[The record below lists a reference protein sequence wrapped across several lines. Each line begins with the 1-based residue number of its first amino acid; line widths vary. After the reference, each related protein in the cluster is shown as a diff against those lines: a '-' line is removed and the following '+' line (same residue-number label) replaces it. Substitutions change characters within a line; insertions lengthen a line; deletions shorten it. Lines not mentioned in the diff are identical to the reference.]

1 MELVAG
7 VTGHRHSRFDLRDK
21 IVECGTLGLRRI
33 FFPALKIHIIKPIE
47 RVNVATGLFDVLFE
61 GADEGHGSIV
71 ENRKW
76 GAMAKS
82 IYVCQNCGHQSVQWI
97 GRCPSCGNWNTFV
110 EEKPAGDTP
119 DRRGGISEDKL
130 KKISESKGRGK
141 GQSLK
146 SSKPQR
152 ISELSSDQQV
162 RWSTGIGELDRVLG
176 GGMVEGS
183 YILIGGEP
191 GIGKSTLLL
200 QALEKLA
207 QKKKVLYVTG
217 EESVEQVKLRA
228 ERLAVKGK
236 ELFLAAETNWEKVL
250 GMVEETGPDVLAVD
264 SIQTMFTEEIQSAPG
279 SVAQVREVGARL
291 MHLAKKGG
299 IVVILVG
306 HVTKEGTI
314 AGPRVLEHM
323 VDTVLYFESVGGQS
337 FRIIRGVKNR
347 FGSTNE
353 IGVFDM
359 AESGLIEVSNPSE
372 LFLAERPKGAPG
384 SVVVSTMEGTRPM
397 LVELQA
403 LVTRSVLG
411 TPRRTVLGID
421 SNRASILLA
430 VLEKRVGLEIFDRDI
445 FVNVVGGLELS
456 EPSSDLGL
464 IAALASSFH
473 NTAIDSDLLFLG
485 EVGLTGEI
493 RSVSRVEE
501 RLKEASVMGFRRCYL
516 PARSAAL
523 IKAKIPGM
531 ELIPVKQVQEV
542 IEQLYLR

>member
-1 MELVAG
+1 
-7 VTGHRHSRFDLRDK
+7 
-21 IVECGTLGLRRI
+21 
-33 FFPALKIHIIKPIE
+33 
-47 RVNVATGLFDVLFE
+47 
-61 GADEGHGSIV
+61 
-71 ENRKW
+71 
-76 GAMAKS
+76 MAKS
-82 IYVCQNCGHQSVQWI
+82 IYVCQNCGNNSAQWL
-97 GRCPSCGNWNTFV
+97 GRCPACGNWNTFV
-110 EEKPAGDTP
+110 EEKAVDEKA
-119 DRRGGISEDKL
+119 DRKGSISADRL
-130 KKISESKGRGK
+130 KKISETKGK
-141 GQSLK
+141 GQATRST
-146 SSKPQR
+146 KPQR
-152 ISELSSDQQV
+152 ISELAADQHL
-162 RWSTGIGELDRVLG
+162 RWDTGLTELNRVLG

-217 EESVEQVKLRA
+217 EESVEQIKLRA
-228 ERLAVKGK
+228 ERLKVKGQ
-236 ELFLAAETNWEKVL
+236 ELFLAAETEWEKVL
-250 GMVEETGPDVLAVD
+250 GMVEESGPDILAVD
-264 SIQTMFTEEIQSAPG
+264 SIQTMFTSEIQSAPG

-291 MHLAKKGG
+291 MHLAKRGG

-337 FRIIRGVKNR
+337 FRILRGVKNR

-359 AESGLIEVSNPSE
+359 AEQGLLEVTNPSE
-372 LFLAERPKGAPG
+372 LFLAERPTGAPG
-384 SVVVSTMEGTRPM
+384 SVVVSSMEGTRPV

-403 LVTRSVLG
+403 LVTRSSLG

-430 VLEKRVGLEIFDRDI
+430 VLEKKLGLEIYDRDI
-445 FVNVVGGLELS
+445 FVNVVGGLEIN
-456 EPSSDLGL
+456 EPSCDLGL
-464 IAALASSFH
+464 LAALASSFH
-473 NTAIDSDLLFLG
+473 NTAIDADMLFLG

-501 RLKEASVMGFRRCYL
+501 RLREAATMGFRRCFL
-516 PARSAAL
+516 PERSANL
-523 IKAKIPGM
+523 MKTKIPGM
-531 ELIPVKQVQEV
+531 TLIPVRQVREV
-542 IEQLYLR
+542 IEKLFLT